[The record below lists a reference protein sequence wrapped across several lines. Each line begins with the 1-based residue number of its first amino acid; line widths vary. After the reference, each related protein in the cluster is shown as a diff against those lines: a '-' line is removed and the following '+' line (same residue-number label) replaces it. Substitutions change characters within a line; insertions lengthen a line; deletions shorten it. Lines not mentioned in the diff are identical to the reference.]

1 MCEFLIF
8 NTQKKVRKA
17 EKFWQLFGNNS
28 NFLATFWQLLDTFIS
43 NFFGIHRQL
52 VAKPSAELPC
62 QLLLEQEISNY
73 VSNIQT
79 I

>member
-17 EKFWQLFGNNS
+17 EKFWQL
-28 NFLATFWQLLDTFIS
+28 LDTFIS
-43 NFFGIHRQL
+43 NFFGIHWQL

-62 QLLLEQEISNY
+62 QLLLEQEISNH

>member
-17 EKFWQLFGNNS
+17 ENFGN
-28 NFLATFWQLLDTFIS
+28 FLETTATFWQLLDTFIS

-52 VAKPSAELPC
+52 VAKPSAELPY

-73 VSNIQT
+73 VSTIQT

>member
-28 NFLATFWQLLDTFIS
+28 NFLATFRHFYQQ
-43 NFFGIHRQL
+43 FFGIHRQL
-52 VAKPSAELPC
+52 VAKPSADLPC

-73 VSNIQT
+73 VSNIQA